1 MKYSDREE
9 SKYSWGEMRSPMTFF
24 KSSVERDSNRWKLQ
38 YSFFNLAVFVA
49 VYFSLLGAMQQFKI
63 PILLFSVAAI
73 VLAYLARGEKII
85 DDLVV
90 FFVSLFGVVPVFGW
104 IALPDMINPV
114 IAVITFWIVKCF
126 TRPSRNVKQ
135 AAISV
140 FAPVAGFF
148 ATFIYWKDL
157 SEGDSVSVLSRLFPI
172 WDTSAHFYFF
182 MLNLEYGSY
191 IPRISKPIDGG
202 MNQWSGIEYPTGIH
216 YVWSRFV
223 GTDID
228 VYVDRP
234 ILATPFFASAM
245 VISLAVSVAFVII
258 AISRVTAEKPFR
270 IHVGVIS
277 LGISMATVGL
287 GIFSQTIT
295 SGFVNTSTVVAM
307 SALLLSHLLRPHL
320 SLRLNDFIVV
330 SCVLGISYNWYPVLL
345 FFFPSLTAYLFTRLR
360 QQNMTNRFIIMAAW
374 GAGATFAMLPIIQS
388 LSLGVSHLSE
398 NGGVGRLSPNLSMMV
413 FLLSMFI
420 LIVSWSYLTV
430 QDRLLLVTPGLINLI
445 FAVYFRL
452 TDGDYRYYF
461 QKISMFS
468 VILNIFVIAA
478 LTFVYFTNR
487 MPTPEGGKQFR
498 SFTLSVIAA
507 LMIFQ
512 LFGYFGPDAKRFAAD
527 GALWGLNQRDQK
539 LQKTEQNLRTAR
551 IINAAAEQV
560 MDLPLRDK
568 SWLMLA
574 LPNRITKTSGYDGS
588 HIILSNVWLH
598 SLTKSQ
604 TLTGNQTS
612 YVAVNLEAR
621 GALASDKTIA
631 DEMPKIF
638 QPDSVL
644 VYSTSDVVNRLKNDG
659 YPWKTIVFDEAKLQ
673 APSSSNR

>member
-1 MKYSDREE
+1 MKEVNTL
-9 SKYSWGEMRSPMTFF
+9 G
-24 KSSVERDSNRWKLQ
+24 VGCSNRQKVQ
-38 YSFFNLAVFVA
+38 YLVFSLALFLS
-49 VYFSLLGAMQQFKI
+49 VYSALLGAMQRFDV
-63 PILLFSVAAI
+63 PILLLCVAAV
-73 VLAYLARGEKII
+73 VLAFLARGEKLI

-90 FFVSLFGVVPVFGW
+90 FFLSLFGVIPIFGW
-104 IALPDMINPV
+104 IVLPAMINPV
-114 IAVITFWIVKCF
+114 IAIVTFWIVKCF
-126 TRPSRNVKQ
+126 ISQSRNVRH
-135 AAISV
+135 ASISV
-140 FAPVAGFF
+140 FAPFAGFF
-148 ATFIYWKDL
+148 ATFLYWKDL

-182 MLNLEYGSY
+182 MLNLEYGSF
-191 IPRISKPIDGG
+191 IPRIPKPIDGG

-223 GTDID
+223 GTNID
-228 VYVDRP
+228 AFVERP
-234 ILATPFFASAM
+234 ILATPFFALAM
-245 VISLAVSVAFVII
+245 VLSLALSVAFVII
-258 AISRVTAEKPFR
+258 AISRVAVEKSHR

-295 SGFVNTSTVVAM
+295 SGFVNTSLVIAIG
-307 SALLLSHLLRPHL
+307 ALLLSHLLRPHS

-330 SCVLGISYNWYPVLL
+330 SCALGIAYNWYPVLL
-345 FFFPSLTAYLFTRLR
+345 FFFPALIAYFVARLR
-360 QQNMTNRFIIMAAW
+360 QQSLKNGFTITAAW
-374 GAGATFAMLPIIQS
+374 GAGAMFAILPIIQS
-388 LSLGVSHLSE
+388 ISLGVSHLSE

-413 FLLSMFI
+413 FLLSIFI
-420 LIVSWSYLTV
+420 LILSWSYLPL
-430 QDRLLLVTPGLINLI
+430 QDRLLLVTPGFINLI
-445 FAVYFRL
+445 FAIYFRL

-461 QKISMFS
+461 QKINMFS

-478 LTFVYFTNR
+478 LAFVHLTKRF
-487 MPTPEGGKQFR
+487 PAPEGGKRFR
-498 SFTLSVIAA
+498 SITLSLIAA

-551 IINAAAEQV
+551 IIYAAAEQV

-598 SLTKSQ
+598 SLTRSQ

-644 VYSTSDVVNRLKNDG
+644 VFSTSDVVNRLKNDG

-673 APSSSNR
+673 APASSNR